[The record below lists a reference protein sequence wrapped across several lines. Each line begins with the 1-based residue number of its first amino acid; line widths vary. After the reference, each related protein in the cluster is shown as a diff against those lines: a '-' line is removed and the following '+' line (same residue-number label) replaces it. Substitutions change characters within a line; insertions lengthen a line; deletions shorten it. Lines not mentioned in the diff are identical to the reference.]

1 MNASEE
7 LQIRSLKI
15 KNYRQYYG
23 EQTIDLSTDNR
34 NINIIQ
40 GGNGEGKS
48 NILNAINYCLYL
60 EEPHLRP
67 DLLQLPVINLRAI
80 YEANIGDEIPMEI
93 ELELG
98 NRRLRYRIT
107 RRIFAK
113 KSKLVKT
120 SSEQKGF
127 EVEQINDLGT
137 FPIGFAP
144 FESSSFKVGHR
155 NGSGWVD
162 QPIQLAIRQILPRE
176 LHSFYFLDG
185 EFLESLHVMFGR
197 IKEGIEEVSHLT
209 IVFNTIN
216 HLKTTLR
223 LLEKKTE
230 GMDSDVD
237 KYQEEVHR
245 AEDWLNSTDDAGNLK
260 RSDSSNDLI
269 WKPYGQDS
277 IEYHPISGRPRLESK
292 QQEAEWFRER
302 IAKIDAQLQKHN
314 SDSVQQWSSEL
325 ECLDKITIP
334 QKTSALDKKIKEKME
349 HVASIGP
356 EIYLNSCITYMC
368 SLVDEKRAKGELPV
382 KYTEIFINDLLYKKK
397 CICGNDLSKEEPRKI
412 LSEWQKQSKLS
423 EKLDSAIEAT
433 AGFKVVLGTLR
444 NRISGLD
451 KLRMEINDMEQD
463 IDQYHEKRKI
473 IIENLKNSKEDSIK
487 NLIDERDGRQG
498 LLDKLNREIGAI
510 ESDIRHWESRLSVAE
525 NQRTRAEQKNV
536 KLRREMDRIYLGKR
550 VLKNLEIVRD
560 SVLDNV
566 RNRVVQYTKEN
577 FLKMVWKKDTFS
589 DVTLSDDYKLAVIKN
604 GFNAIHSLSAG
615 EKLVLALSF
624 IAAIRKITGFRM
636 PLIIDTPLGK
646 IAGKPTKNVGKFLSE
661 LFQDTQITL
670 LVTDKEYQFVDP
682 SIGQSFRD
690 IIKGSVNKEYLLTHD
705 EKKDMTTFGEMK

>member
-60 EEPHLRP
+60 EEPHLKP

-80 YEANIGDEIPMEI
+80 YEANVGDEIPMEI

-98 NRRLRYRIT
+98 NKRLRYRIT

-113 KSKLVKT
+113 KNKLVKT

-127 EVEQINDLGT
+127 EVEQINNLGT

-209 IVFNTIN
+209 IVFNTIS

-223 LLEKKTE
+223 VLEKKTE

-245 AEDWLNSTDDAGNLK
+245 AEDWLNSTDDTGNLK
-260 RSDSSNDLI
+260 R
-269 WKPYGQDS
+269 
-277 IEYHPISGRPRLESK
+277 
-292 QQEAEWFRER
+292 
-302 IAKIDAQLQKHN
+302 
-314 SDSVQQWSSEL
+314 
-325 ECLDKITIP
+325 
-334 QKTSALDKKIKEKME
+334 
-349 HVASIGP
+349 
-356 EIYLNSCITYMC
+356 
-368 SLVDEKRAKGELPV
+368 
-382 KYTEIFINDLLYKKK
+382 
-397 CICGNDLSKEEPRKI
+397 
-412 LSEWQKQSKLS
+412 
-423 EKLDSAIEAT
+423 
-433 AGFKVVLGTLR
+433 
-444 NRISGLD
+444 
-451 KLRMEINDMEQD
+451 
-463 IDQYHEKRKI
+463 
-473 IIENLKNSKEDSIK
+473 
-487 NLIDERDGRQG
+487 
-498 LLDKLNREIGAI
+498 
-510 ESDIRHWESRLSVAE
+510 
-525 NQRTRAEQKNV
+525 
-536 KLRREMDRIYLGKR
+536 
-550 VLKNLEIVRD
+550 
-560 SVLDNV
+560 
-566 RNRVVQYTKEN
+566 
-577 FLKMVWKKDTFS
+577 
-589 DVTLSDDYKLAVIKN
+589 
-604 GFNAIHSLSAG
+604 
-615 EKLVLALSF
+615 
-624 IAAIRKITGFRM
+624 
-636 PLIIDTPLGK
+636 
-646 IAGKPTKNVGKFLSE
+646 
-661 LFQDTQITL
+661 
-670 LVTDKEYQFVDP
+670 
-682 SIGQSFRD
+682 
-690 IIKGSVNKEYLLTHD
+690 
-705 EKKDMTTFGEMK
+705 